1 MNTTKNYTMRLRLN
15 RDIGF
20 TEDFRKRFMTK
31 DYGNYDKYDKNR
43 VIEEVDRGENDT
55 GIDNFSKNSLE
66 MIKRLDIE
74 EAEEQKELDDDQFED
89 LLINDS

>member
-31 DYGNYDKYDKNR
+31 DYGNYDKYEKNR